1 MFKHIVALNTYTE
14 PFLSMRANDQKDMIE
29 QLLGITQL
37 SEKAE
42 ILKERVKESRD
53 SIQEETYRNSC

>member
-1 MFKHIVALNTYTE
+1 
-14 PFLSMRANDQKDMIE
+14 MRANDQRDLIE

-42 ILKERVKESRD
+42 ILKELIKNNKD
-53 SIQEETYRNSC
+53 NIQEETHKIRAVEEANEAHK